1 MKILS
6 TKIEGFGKLR
16 NTENIF
22 GSRLNIIYGKNEAG
36 KTTTHNFIKSM
47 FFGMT
52 KKKSRASLPTVLKYE
67 PWIEKETYKGELV
80 FSYKNNTY
88 TIKRQFNADDERF
101 IIIDNETKNQIK
113 NPELF
118 MSKILCNLTETS
130 FDNTI
135 SIGQLKSATE
145 NGMVSELRKYISN
158 LNTSGD
164 MSINT
169 IAAIEF
175 LKQQKKQLINK
186 QTKDAT
192 LSYTRLLGNIRNAE
206 HELADDKYKNKIPDL
221 NNKKNTNNLK
231 IKNNAQ
237 IIENTQNE
245 IDVSYN
251 EFRSYGFDARQDI
264 DTLKVETEKFI
275 KEYYKLKNNVKR
287 ATKFALNIILIILSI
302 LLTIFNT
309 MIMVVSYPQIGN
321 SLNIYNVSSTFKQYT
336 NLLSSFPFPI
346 IYLNILFYAIALI
359 LFVSGLVMII
369 TDTQSGGRLDEISE
383 VLSSVFYQHIH
394 TNVVNKSNI
403 AEFQK
408 HLVEMYNLIDEIN
421 DKKEKISNLSKKN
434 DEMIEEQEVIMR
446 EIQEQQRIQYEIEK
460 KIEKINNLKE
470 EAEKLKK
477 EIAQNDNIQKEIDSI
492 NLSIDMLNEL
502 SNKVKVMFGTYIND
516 NASKYIDGITHGI
529 YNSINVDNAFNITV
543 NTKERIVPIEQ
554 LSSGTIDQMY
564 LAIRLSIAKVIN
576 GTNEILPLIFDDCF
590 ALYDDDRL
598 AQTLRWLPE
607 NYPGQIIIFTCH
619 TREKDILTRQNQD
632 FNLIEIV

>member
-1 MKILS
+1 MKIIS
-6 TKIEGFGKLR
+6 TNIQGFGKLK

-22 GSRLNIIYGKNEAG
+22 GSRLNIVYGKNEAG

-47 FFGMT
+47 LFGMT
-52 KKKSRASLPTVLKYE
+52 KKKSRANLPTVVKYE
-67 PWIEKETYKGELV
+67 PWIEKNIYKGELV

-88 TIKRQFNADDERF
+88 TIKRQFVVNKEELVV
-101 IIIDNETKNQIK
+101 IDNETKNIIK

-118 MSKILCNLTETS
+118 LNNILSNLTETS

-145 NGMVSELRKYISN
+145 HGMVQELRKYIAN

-169 IAAIEF
+169 IAAIEY
-175 LKQQKKQLINK
+175 LKQQKKNLINK

-192 LSYTRLLGNIRNAE
+192 LNYTRTLGNIRNQE
-206 HELADDKYKNKIPDL
+206 HELTDEKYKNKIPDL

-231 IKNNAQ
+231 IKNNNQ
-237 IIENTQNE
+237 IIEKTQNE
-245 IDVSYN
+245 VDISYD
-251 EFRSYGFDARQDI
+251 EFKNYGFDNRQDI
-264 DTLKVETEKFI
+264 DTLKIETEKFI
-275 KEYYKLKNNVKR
+275 KEYYKLKNNIKI
-287 ATKFALNIILIILSI
+287 ATKMILNIILILLSI
-302 LLTIFNT
+302 VLTIINT

-321 SLNIYNVSSTFKQYT
+321 VLNIYNISSTFSKY
-336 NLLSSFPFPI
+336 NVLLSKLQFPI
-346 IYLNILFYAIALI
+346 IYLNILLYVIALI
-359 LFVSGLVMII
+359 LFISGLVMII
-369 TDTQSGGRLDEISE
+369 SDTQNGGRLDEIAD

-394 TNVVNKSNI
+394 SNVVNNSNI
-403 AEFQK
+403 NMFQK
-408 HLVEMYNLIDEIN
+408 HIDEMYVLIDDIN
-421 DKKEKISNLSKKN
+421 NKREQIENLKSKNEEMLDEQEKIL
-434 DEMIEEQEVIMR
+434 R
-446 EIQEQQRIQYEIEK
+446 EIQDQQRIQYEIEK
-460 KIEKINNLKE
+460 KIERINSLKE
-470 EAEKLKK
+470 ESERLKK
-477 EIAQNDNIQKEIDSI
+477 EISNNDNLQREIDSI

-516 NASKYIDGITHGI
+516 NASQYINGITNGI

-576 GTNEILPLIFDDCF
+576 GNNEILPLIFDDCF

-598 AQTLRWLPE
+598 ASTLKWLPQ

-619 TREKDILTRQNQD
+619 TREKEILVRQQQD
-632 FNLIEIV
+632 FNLIEIN